1 MDPHEK
7 SIYDTLT
14 VEFHCFPLHLSIVL
28 MGYVKNS
35 REIDFL
41 EKNWETLLFFHSS
54 KPTMKCERFLS
65 IPIFMVFVLI
75 GVVCYVTLFIFIEDW
90 VGLKSS
96 AGSLNALI
104 FISLASLCLF
114 SFFCCVLI
122 DPGYVPASYVPDIED
137 SEASDQEL
145 KKNGISSRR
154 CDKCSTYKPP
164 RAHHCRVCRRI
175 ITVCG
180 SITVLVI
187 GTTRP
192 FYACL
197 VCNTRMLVFYSYVW
211 TNDGFLEHNAWN
223 SFGLARLPHHPQY
236 DDYRGIRASWLARK
250 SGQSYRHPYNLSF
263 YKNIISVLGPNV
275 PKWLWPTAVSHLKD
289 GLIFPTPRDNS

>member
-1 MDPHEK
+1 
-7 SIYDTLT
+7 
-14 VEFHCFPLHLSIVL
+14 
-28 MGYVKNS
+28 
-35 REIDFL
+35 
-41 EKNWETLLFFHSS
+41 
-54 KPTMKCERFLS
+54 MKCERFLS
-65 IPIFMVFVLI
+65 IPIFMVFLLI

-164 RAHHCRVCRRI
+164 RAHHCRVCRR
-175 ITVCG
+175 C
-180 SITVLVI
+180 VL
-187 GTTRP
+187 RMDHH
-192 FYACL
+192 CL
-197 VCNTRMLVFYSYVW
+197 WINNCVGYWNYKAFFMLVLYATLGCLYSTVMIIYCASYKDLEYSGSGGLKVFYVMSGLMMASLSIMLGTLLGWHVY
-211 TNDGFLEHNAWN
+211 LIIHNMTTIE
-223 SFGLARLPHHPQY
+223 Y
-236 DDYRGIRASWLARK
+236 YEGIRASWLARK

-263 YKNIISVLGPNV
+263 YKNIISVLGPNM